1 MAGFSISNI
10 TSLPVASPG
19 NAYNN
24 YAVSPK
30 IQAATIVEQRAMRQR
45 QLIDAALAIALES
58 GPASITVAAVAQ
70 RAGLARSSIYE
81 YFSSSADLVADLVI
95 EELALYQKRLSHA
108 VIGTQDPY
116 QHIELWIAEA
126 LQYVVDGRHIL
137 IKSLNAVTI
146 PEFRRDE
153 ISQGHR
159 NLMTTISAPLQEI
172 GLTDIRGAMSYLQNT
187 IEAASVRIESGN
199 DSELEIRS
207 AQIYAIAGLRALSG
221 AGLTL

>member
-1 MAGFSISNI
+1 
-10 TSLPVASPG
+10 
-19 NAYNN
+19 
-24 YAVSPK
+24 VSPK

-126 LQYVVDGRHIL
+126 LQYVVDGRHML
-137 IKSLNAVTI
+137 IKSLNAATI

>member
-1 MAGFSISNI
+1 M
-10 TSLPVASPG
+10 
-19 NAYNN
+19 
-24 YAVSPK
+24 SPK

-58 GPASITVAAVAQ
+58 GAANITVAAVAQ

-81 YFSSSADLVADLVI
+81 YFSSSADLIADLVI
-95 EELALYQKRLSHA
+95 EELALYQKRLSQA

-126 LQYVVDGRHIL
+126 LQYVVDGRHML
-137 IKSLNAVTI
+137 IKSLNAATI

-187 IEAASVRIESGN
+187 IEAASVRIESGS
-199 DSELEIRS
+199 DAGIEIQS
-207 AQIYAIAGLRALSG
+207 AQIYAIAGLRAL
-221 AGLTL
+221 ALEINANVQKH

>member
-1 MAGFSISNI
+1 MC
-10 TSLPVASPG
+10 
-19 NAYNN
+19 
-24 YAVSPK
+24 PK

-58 GPASITVAAVAQ
+58 GAASITVAAVAQ

-81 YFSSSADLVADLVI
+81 YFSSSADLIADLVI

-126 LQYVVDGRHIL
+126 LQYVVDGRHML
-137 IKSLNAVTI
+137 IKSLNAATI

-199 DSELEIRS
+199 DAELEIRS

>member
-1 MAGFSISNI
+1 M
-10 TSLPVASPG
+10 T
-19 NAYNN
+19 
-24 YAVSPK
+24 PK
-30 IQAATIVEQRAMRQR
+30 IQAATVVEQRQMRQR

-58 GPASITVAAVAQ
+58 GAANITVAAVAK
-70 RAGLARSSIYE
+70 RAGLARSSMYE
-81 YFSSSADLVADLVI
+81 YFSSSADLIADLVI
-95 EELALYQKRLSHA
+95 EELALYQKRLAHA
-108 VIGTQDPY
+108 VRDTEDPY
-116 QHIELWIAEA
+116 EYIELWIAEA
-126 LQYVVDGRHIL
+126 LQYVVDGRHML
-137 IKSLNAVTI
+137 VKSLNSATI

-187 IEAASVRIESGN
+187 IEAASVRIESGS

-221 AGLTL
+221 AGVTL

>member
-1 MAGFSISNI
+1 M
-10 TSLPVASPG
+10 
-19 NAYNN
+19 
-24 YAVSPK
+24 SPK

-58 GPASITVAAVAQ
+58 GAANITVAAVAQ

-81 YFSSSADLVADLVI
+81 YFSSSADLIADLVI
-95 EELALYQKRLSHA
+95 EELALYQKRLAHA
-108 VIGTQDPY
+108 VRETEDPY
-116 QHIELWIAEA
+116 EYIALWIGEA
-126 LQYVVDGRHIL
+126 LQYIVDGRHML
-137 IKSLNAVTI
+137 VKSLNAATI

-187 IEAASVRIESGN
+187 IEAASVRIESGS
-199 DSELEIRS
+199 DAGIEIQS
-207 AQIYAIAGLRALSG
+207 AQIYAIAGLRAL
-221 AGLTL
+221 ALEINANVQKR

>member
-1 MAGFSISNI
+1 M
-10 TSLPVASPG
+10 
-19 NAYNN
+19 
-24 YAVSPK
+24 SPK

-58 GPASITVAAVAQ
+58 GAASITVGAVAQ

-81 YFSSSADLVADLVI
+81 YFSSSADLIADLVI

-126 LQYVVDGRHIL
+126 LQYVVDGRHML
-137 IKSLNAVTI
+137 IKSLNAATI

-187 IEAASVRIESGN
+187 IEAASVRIESGS
-199 DSELEIRS
+199 DAEIEIQS
-207 AQIYAIAGLRALSG
+207 AQIYAIAGLRAL
-221 AGLTL
+221 ALEINTNVQKR

>member
-1 MAGFSISNI
+1 M
-10 TSLPVASPG
+10 
-19 NAYNN
+19 
-24 YAVSPK
+24 SPK
-30 IQAATIVEQRAMRQR
+30 IQAATVVEQRQMRQR

-58 GPASITVAAVAQ
+58 GAANITVAAVAK
-70 RAGLARSSIYE
+70 RAGLARSSMYE
-81 YFSSSADLVADLVI
+81 YFSSSADLIADLVI
-95 EELALYQKRLSHA
+95 EELALYQKRLAHA
-108 VIGTQDPY
+108 VRDTEDPY
-116 QHIELWIAEA
+116 EYIELWIAEA
-126 LQYVVDGRHIL
+126 LQYVVDGRHML
-137 IKSLNAVTI
+137 IKSLNSATI

-187 IEAASVRIESGN
+187 IEAASVRIESGS

-221 AGLTL
+221 AGVTL

>member
-1 MAGFSISNI
+1 M
-10 TSLPVASPG
+10 
-19 NAYNN
+19 
-24 YAVSPK
+24 SPK
-30 IQAATIVEQRAMRQR
+30 IQAATVIEQRQMRQR

-58 GPASITVAAVAQ
+58 GAANITVAAVAK
-70 RAGLARSSIYE
+70 RAGLARSSMYE
-81 YFSSSADLVADLVI
+81 YFSSSADLIADLVI
-95 EELALYQKRLSHA
+95 EELALYQKRLSQA
-108 VIGTQDPY
+108 VKGTEDPY

-126 LQYVVDGRHIL
+126 LQYVVDGRHML
-137 IKSLNAVTI
+137 IKSLNAAAI
-146 PEFRRDE
+146 PDFRRDE

-187 IEAASVRIESGN
+187 IEAASVRIESGS

-221 AGLTL
+221 AGVTL

>member
-1 MAGFSISNI
+1 M
-10 TSLPVASPG
+10 
-19 NAYNN
+19 
-24 YAVSPK
+24 SPK

-58 GPASITVAAVAQ
+58 GAANITVAAVAQ

-81 YFSSSADLVADLVI
+81 YFSSSADLIADLVI
-95 EELALYQKRLSHA
+95 EELALYQKRLSQA

-126 LQYVVDGRHIL
+126 LQYVVDGRHML
-137 IKSLNAVTI
+137 IKSLNAATI

-187 IEAASVRIESGN
+187 IEAASVRIESGS
-199 DSELEIRS
+199 DAGIEIQS
-207 AQIYAIAGLRALSG
+207 AQIYAIAGLRAL
-221 AGLTL
+221 ALEINANVQKR

>member
-1 MAGFSISNI
+1 M
-10 TSLPVASPG
+10 
-19 NAYNN
+19 
-24 YAVSPK
+24 SPK
-30 IQAATIVEQRAMRQR
+30 IQAATVVEQRQMRQR

-58 GPASITVAAVAQ
+58 GAANITVAAVAK
-70 RAGLARSSIYE
+70 RAGLARSSMYE
-81 YFSSSADLVADLVI
+81 YFSSSADLIADLVI
-95 EELALYQKRLSHA
+95 EELALYQKRLAQA
-108 VIGTQDPY
+108 VKGTDDPY

-126 LQYVVDGRHIL
+126 LQYVVDGRHML
-137 IKSLNAVTI
+137 VKSLNSATI

-187 IEAASVRIESGN
+187 IEAASVRIESGS

-221 AGLTL
+221 AGVTL

>member
-1 MAGFSISNI
+1 M
-10 TSLPVASPG
+10 
-19 NAYNN
+19 
-24 YAVSPK
+24 SPK
-30 IQAATIVEQRAMRQR
+30 IQVATIVEQRAMRQR

-58 GPASITVAAVAQ
+58 GAASITVGAVAQ

-81 YFSSSADLVADLVI
+81 YFSSSADLIADLVI
-95 EELALYQKRLSHA
+95 EELALYQKRLSQA

-116 QHIELWIAEA
+116 QHIEHWIAEA
-126 LQYVVDGRHIL
+126 LQYVVDGRHML
-137 IKSLNAVTI
+137 IKSLNAATI

-187 IEAASVRIESGN
+187 IEAASVRIESGS
-199 DSELEIRS
+199 DAEIEIQS
-207 AQIYAIAGLRALSG
+207 AQIYAIAGLRAL
-221 AGLTL
+221 ALEINTNVQKR

>member
-1 MAGFSISNI
+1 M
-10 TSLPVASPG
+10 
-19 NAYNN
+19 
-24 YAVSPK
+24 SPK

-58 GPASITVAAVAQ
+58 GAASITVGAVAQ

-81 YFSSSADLVADLVI
+81 YFSSSADLIADLVI

-126 LQYVVDGRHIL
+126 LQYVVDGRHML
-137 IKSLNAVTI
+137 IKRLNAETI

-172 GLTDIRGAMSYLQNT
+172 GLIDIRGAMSYLQNT
-187 IEAASVRIESGN
+187 IEAASVRIESGS
-199 DSELEIRS
+199 DAEIEIQS
-207 AQIYAIAGLRALSG
+207 AQIYAIAGLRAL
-221 AGLTL
+221 ALEINTNVQKR